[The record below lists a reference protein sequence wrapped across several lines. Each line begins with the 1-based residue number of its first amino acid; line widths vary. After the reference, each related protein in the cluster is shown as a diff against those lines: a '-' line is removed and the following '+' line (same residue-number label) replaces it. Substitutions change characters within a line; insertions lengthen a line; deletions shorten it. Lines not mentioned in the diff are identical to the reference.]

1 MDQLAQEGKL
11 KLLLHHSSGLGGQTT
26 TRSERETPSRPP
38 LGTINVIFVAP
49 GRTESCPSRVMSV
62 SRLPSKD
69 TSREPKRARLER
81 PLVLG
86 FSDED
91 KIGTIQPHDD
101 ALVIT
106 LRIGGYDVKRV
117 MVDQGSAAEIMYPDL
132 YKGLS
137 LRAEDL
143 TSYNSPLVSF
153 EGKVIIPKGQI
164 RLPVQI
170 GSETVEIDFI
180 VVDVYSPYTVIVTRP
195 WLHTLGAVSSTLHQK
210 IKYPS
215 GGQIEEILGDQ
226 IMARQCM
233 VAAIRHRPE
242 VEPVILGEKEL

>member
-1 MDQLAQEGKL
+1 
-11 KLLLHHSSGLGGQTT
+11 
-26 TRSERETPSRPP
+26 
-38 LGTINVIFVAP
+38 
-49 GRTESCPSRVMSV
+49 MSV
-62 SRLPSKD
+62 ARLSSED
-69 TSREPKRARLER
+69 TSHELKKARMER
-81 PLVLG
+81 PLVMR

-106 LRIGGYDVKRV
+106 LRIRGYDVKKV

-137 LRAEDL
+137 LKAEDL
-143 TSYNSPLVSF
+143 MPYSSPLVSF

-164 RLPVQI
+164 RLPVQT
-170 GSETVEIDFI
+170 GTETVEVDFI
-180 VVDVYSPYTVIVTRP
+180 VVDAYSLYTAIVARP

-215 GGQIEEILGDQ
+215 EGQIEEILGDQ
-226 IMARQCM
+226 TMARHCM
-233 VAAIRHRPE
+233 VAAI
-242 VEPVILGEKEL
+242 